1 MRDRAYRL
9 RLIHAARRQ
18 LGLDETAY
26 RALLAGAAGVSSAGD
41 MTTDR
46 QWAAAVRALRA
57 AGWRGVGRLQGQE
70 AAAYALWRRLYDL
83 GAVERRSYSA
93 LRSWVR
99 RMLGGDQDIV
109 HAAQWAT
116 VIESLRQ
123 WIRRVEAQAN
133 NSSPPSGTSSPS

>member
-18 LGLDETAY
+18 LGLGETAY

-41 MTTDR
+41 LTTDR
-46 QWAAAVRALRA
+46 QWAAVVRALRA

-70 AAAYALWRRLYDL
+70 AAAYALWRRLHDI
-83 GAVERRSYSA
+83 GAVDHRSYGA
-93 LRSWVR
+93 LRTWVR
-99 RMLGGDQDIV
+99 RMLGGQDIV
-109 HAAQWAT
+109 HAAQWGH

-123 WIRRVEAQAN
+123 WIRRVEAASD
-133 NSSPPSGTSSPS
+133 SSTASGPSSPS